1 VSVQSLSDLLVDRE
15 LRAPATVVSA
25 NHTVVTSQVTALIG
39 EVLVDVGADVKRGS
53 VLVRLDNDNSKL
65 ALNQARA
72 NLKALEAQIE
82 QAELRLKKAEDLL
95 DKKFISDEELIE
107 RRTNLSVLEAKR
119 LVQLASIRLAELDV
133 ARTTIKAPFDAA
145 VVARQA
151 QVGSLAMPGT
161 PLMTLVQTDGRE
173 VDVELDPRYS
183 SDLQLASALRFI
195 SQGRV
200 WPLKLERLSSVI
212 DPDSRIQRAR
222 FSFVG
227 TPARIGTSGEL
238 VWLQAEGLVPVSII
252 VQRNGVLGVFTANS
266 NVARFVPLQNAQEG
280 RPAKANLPPHTLLI
294 VRGQFR
300 LQDGDTLKTSRQ

>member
-1 VSVQSLSDLLVDRE
+1 VSVQRLGDLLIDRE

-25 NHTVVTSQVTALIG
+25 NHAVVTSQVTALID

-53 VLVRLDNDNSKL
+53 VLVRLDDDNSKL

-72 NLKALEAQIE
+72 SLKALNAQIE

-95 DKKFISDEELIE
+95 DKKFISDEELID
-107 RRTNLSVLEAKR
+107 RRTNLAVLEAKR
-119 LVQLASIRLAELDV
+119 LIQLASIRVAELDV
-133 ARTTIKAPFDAA
+133 ARTTITAPFDAA
-145 VVARQA
+145 VVGRQA

-183 SDLQLASALRFI
+183 SDLQLAAEPRFV
-195 SQGRV
+195 SQDQV

-222 FSFVG
+222 FSFIG

-238 VWLQAEGLVPVSII
+238 VWLQAEGLVPVPII
-252 VQRNGVLGVFTANS
+252 VQRNGVLGVFIANS
-266 NVARFVPLQNAQEG
+266 KVARFVPLQNAQEG
-280 RPAKANLPPHTLLI
+280 RPARANLPPDTLLI
-294 VRGQFR
+294 VRGQSR
-300 LQDGDTLKTSRQ
+300 LQDGDTLKISYQ